1 MASNTDLADINE
13 IMLGYYIVNSWQ
25 KFDDSLEA
33 KAQIKAK
40 TQRVGQEE
48 ADIQTERALVMAK
61 ESLKWAKAN
70 GYRSM
75 PKKVWWTARPG
86 ILANAVNRDVDSAK
100 NPTDILVQFMD
111 GNFLGLSAKSTK
123 TQGDIGFKNP
133 GVGTVEKNLGIKLAK
148 YDDEAVKKLLSVYD
162 FSSSKSVRKNQIRS
176 SDTAKALSEELG
188 TKVLNQIRDELF
200 KKLNSM
206 TQNALKNYILDDWM
220 DAKEVYPPYIKVT
233 GMRVGAKIEDPLKNN
248 KISALNENTIKVSK
262 VGNDSVG
269 VMAGNYKILKMR
281 SKYESQ
287 KLASS
292 LKFSGDPWKN

>member
-33 KAQIKAK
+33 KAQIQAK

-61 ESLKWAKAN
+61 ESLKWARAN
-70 GYRSM
+70 GYRST

-86 ILANAVNRDVDSAK
+86 ILADAVNRDVDSAK

-111 GNFLGLSAKSTK
+111 GKFLGLSAKSTK